1 VLVVPGIVGG
11 RIGWNNRAPKKEP
24 AVNDSFDSDTLR
36 LIDGAREVRIETS
49 RDEDAPAHRTTIWVV
64 TMDGSVFVRSVRGG
78 KGRWYREVS
87 ANPAAALHVGN
98 DPIPVRAVPVTDD
111 ATIAAVSE
119 AYREKYGRT
128 SPGST
133 RAMVQPDTLPTTL
146 RLEPD
151 RERTSPDGGP

>member
-11 RIGWNNRAPKKEP
+11 RIGWNNRAPEKEP

-49 RDEDAPAHRTTIWVV
+49 RDEDAPTHRTTIWVV
-64 TMDGSVFVRSVRGG
+64 TVDGTVFVRSVRGG

-87 ANPAAALHVGN
+87 ANPAAALHVG
-98 DPIPVRAVPVTDD
+98 DERIPVRAVPVTDD
-111 ATIAAVSE
+111 AAIAAVSE

-133 RAMVQPDTLPTTL
+133 RAMVRPETLPTTL
-146 RLEPD
+146 GLEPA
-151 RERTSPDGGP
+151 REGASPN

>member
-1 VLVVPGIVGG
+1 
-11 RIGWNNRAPKKEP
+11 
-24 AVNDSFDSDTLR
+24 VNGSFDPDTLR

-49 RDEDAPAHRTTIWVV
+49 RDEDAPAHRRTIWVV

-87 ANPAAALHVGN
+87 ANPAAALHVGG
-98 DPIPVRAVPVTDD
+98 DRIPVRAVPVTDD

-146 RLEPD
+146 RLEPA
-151 RERTSPDGGP
+151 REGASPDGGP